1 MNRRQAEPAGAT
13 LFKFR
18 RNSIPAY
25 RSMHAPRSSCHSIRY
40 AISDLYTTEAAS
52 LSEINPILFWNGIAK
67 PPRAQT
73 LKAQQKSPANASHA
87 GGSGLKAKRQSG
99 DGRHDTKLAVILR
112 LQIDLHCVSFWIATA
127 ISAAFRLIHIIAKL
141 MLWIAR
147 AAVVLRTVIDMLFR
161 IAWP

>member
-1 MNRRQAEPAGAT
+1 MGCEVRTWRPAEVC
-13 LFKFR
+13 
-18 RNSIPAY
+18 NC
-25 RSMHAPRSSCHSIRY
+25 RSQICAR
-40 AISDLYTTEAAS
+40 
-52 LSEINPILFWNGIAK
+52 
-67 PPRAQT
+67 
-73 LKAQQKSPANASHA
+73 KSPANASHA

-147 AAVVLRTVIDMLFR
+147 AA
-161 IAWP
+161 